1 MPFPYALPSPPSYTP
16 CITWSVIWWL
26 CRIIWRLTR
35 CFFVG
40 HDWGSFIACWFC
52 QIRHDMIKAMV
63 SLGVVFSPRNP
74 TRRPLQSLR
83 VAFWLWLLHVQVS
96 GDLFFF
102 VFRFGTFRIWWWICV
117 CCVQSW
123 YPIGLVGLMWW
134 CYFVYLPWLGWFHYK
149 SAILKFNESKYLFH
163 IY

>member
-96 GDLFFF
+96 GDLFFLRF
-102 VFRFGTFRIWWWICV
+102 SFRNFSNLMMDLCMLCTVLISNWI
-117 CCVQSW
+117 SW
-123 YPIGLVGLMWW
+123 FDVMM
-134 CYFVYLPWLGWFHYK
+134 
-149 SAILKFNESKYLFH
+149 LFC
-163 IY
+163 IFTVVRMVSL